1 MIRNEKGIA
10 LVTTLMLTLIG
21 LGIILCLLYMITG
34 STRISGANKRY
45 STVLDATYGGAEIVV
60 KDMVPYIL
68 RSFAFSAYSSNNS
81 VNSAFI
87 TALKNDYNAIGP
99 TVSNLSC
106 LRAKISGET
115 STWSGSCGADATG
128 SLPPVSAPDIS
139 FSLPGTGGNT
149 YMVFAKI
156 ISTKTGNTSM
166 SGMALEGSSVSE
178 GSSTITPQ
186 HMPYLYTIETQGRR
200 VGDTSA
206 TAHLE
211 VLYAY

>member
-1 MIRNEKGIA
+1 MMRNEKGIA

-21 LGIILCLLYMITG
+21 LGVILCLLYMITG
-34 STRISGANKRY
+34 SVRISGTNKRY
-45 STVLDATYGGAEIVV
+45 NTVMEATYGGAEILV
-60 KDMVPYIL
+60 KDMVPFIL
-68 RSFAFSAYSSNNS
+68 KNYSSANN
-81 VNSAFI
+81 VNSAF
-87 TALKNDYNAIGP
+87 TAALNSNYTPIGP
-99 TVSNLSC
+99 TISSLGC
-106 LRAKISGET
+106 LRAKIST
-115 STWSGSCGADATG
+115 NTTTWGSACSSAAIGPLSPA
-128 SLPPVSAPDIS
+128 SAPDIT
-139 FSLPGTGGNT
+139 FSLPGTGGNA

-166 SGMALEGSSVSE
+166 SGLSLEGSSVSE
-178 GSSTITPQ
+178 GTSYIAPQ